1 MFLRFQTAVLAAL
14 FLGPADLSA
23 QTVTGSITGSVV
35 DPAGEVIPGVTVAVI
50 SESTGATRE
59 TVSNGRGDFT
69 FDALTPDVYT
79 FVVQLSGF
87 KKYERRRVHLEPS
100 DHLSLGALTLEL
112 GSTSEQVTVVAEG
125 AKVQTAS
132 SERSGIITSE
142 QIENLTVISRDFSV
156 LASLQPG
163 VVYNPGA
170 EAQSFSSSS
179 SFNVNGGRVGQNN
192 ITIDGIPTDNSNGTG
207 VNVFQSMDT
216 ISQVKVLTSTY
227 QAEFGRK
234 PGAAV
239 QAVSKKGTLAYHGAA
254 YWYQRNEA
262 LNALGSFN
270 KAPGAPN
277 PPYRFTTAGANAGG
291 PVYVPRLAERGQQK
305 RFFFFSEEQQR
316 ELRPQDQRRV
326 TVPTLLVRSVDFS
339 QSANPYI
346 RDPSKATLP
355 CAAPTS
361 TR

>member
-179 SFNVNGGRVGQNN
+179 SFNVNGGR
-192 ITIDGIPTDNSNGTG
+192 
-207 VNVFQSMDT
+207 
-216 ISQVKVLTSTY
+216 
-227 QAEFGRK
+227 A
-234 PGAAV
+234 
-239 QAVSKKGTLAYHGAA
+239 
-254 YWYQRNEA
+254 
-262 LNALGSFN
+262 
-270 KAPGAPN
+270 
-277 PPYRFTTAGANAGG
+277 
-291 PVYVPRLAERGQQK
+291 
-305 RFFFFSEEQQR
+305 
-316 ELRPQDQRRV
+316 
-326 TVPTLLVRSVDFS
+326 
-339 QSANPYI
+339 
-346 RDPSKATLP
+346 
-355 CAAPTS
+355 
-361 TR
+361 